1 MLFLPLP
8 QAELQ
13 SNTSPPP
20 FPVPN
25 FPVLIFTACCPRS
38 LPVPWVRWQVTQ
50 EVWVGAQRFFSAD
63 PCHPPLL
70 CLVWVLLGA
79 APTLGFRGSPP
90 AACWRVPGGRA
101 CSILCIAVVPPI
113 KDPPPFLGPFS
124 GSRSQAA
131 NPAVSSAGL
140 SVQRPGASWF
150 QQVLS
155 PGVSKFL
162 TFSYREP
169 GIHLSQARFPKLI
182 SVEAWLLR

>member
-1 MLFLPLP
+1 MAVEGEKIRCQVIKQTLREMLFLPLP

-113 KDPPPFLGPFS
+113 KDPPPFPW
-124 GSRSQAA
+124 A
-131 NPAVSSAGL
+131 
-140 SVQRPGASWF
+140 VQREP
-150 QQVLS
+150 
-155 PGVSKFL
+155 L
-162 TFSYREP
+162 TGS
-169 GIHLSQARFPKLI
+169 
-182 SVEAWLLR
+182 